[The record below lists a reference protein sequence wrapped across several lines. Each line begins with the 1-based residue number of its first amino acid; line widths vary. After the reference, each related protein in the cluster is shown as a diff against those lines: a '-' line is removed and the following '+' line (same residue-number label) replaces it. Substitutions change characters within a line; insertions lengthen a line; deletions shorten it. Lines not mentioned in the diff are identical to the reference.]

1 MLWFQCQW
9 WYHLPVVVRVTS
21 SCGLQL
27 NAWYTASVPEQ
38 CLWLMCTEG
47 WLCIRGQSTVHVLS
61 LLISGGRYCCCLCFT
76 DKLRPRKG
84 WESHQD
90 HRGDKWIQ
98 DPNSEPRSEAQ
109 SFQQHKT
116 ASDSKTGEIST
127 QNHSVLTTTAIWF
140 PVFIVTPVS

>member
-1 MLWFQCQW
+1 MDAGPSWWGSCVLCYWLCNRWPKAGDSTLLWFQWQW
-9 WYHLPVVVRVTS
+9 WCHLPVVVVRVTS

-47 WLCIRGQSTVHVLS
+47 WPCIRGQSTIHVLS

-76 DKLRPRKG
+76 DKLRPRKD

-98 DPNSEPRSEAQ
+98 DPNSEPC
-109 SFQQHKT
+109 
-116 ASDSKTGEIST
+116 SKAVFPTT
-127 QNHSVLTTTAIWF
+127 QNCL
-140 PVFIVTPVS
+140 